1 MKEGMNMDKLLEIL
15 EDINPNI
22 DYKSEKKLIDDG
34 LLDSLAIVALVSEL
48 EDAFDIEIT
57 PVDLVPENFN
67 SVEALFNMIN
77 RLQEEN

>member
-1 MKEGMNMDKLLEIL
+1 MDKLLEIL